1 MAKRKVTVVRAGI
14 IGAGFIGGV
23 HARAVRAAGG
33 VVACVAEV
41 DRDRATDAQRRL
53 GAVRSTASV
62 ADLVEGDDV
71 EVVHVCTP
79 NALHAGAV
87 EMALRAGKHVI
98 CEKPL
103 ATNVDDA
110 RRLEA
115 MADGGGVVAT
125 IPFVYRYYPAVREVR
140 DRIAR
145 GDSGDLQL
153 LHGRY
158 LQDWLSAEEDTN
170 WRVTSSLGG
179 ASRAFADI
187 GVHWCDLLEF
197 TTGHRIA
204 RVSATLLRAMGDR
217 GRAAE
222 RTVVDTEDAALVL
235 FETGAGAV
243 GSVVLSQ
250 VSLGRKNQLW
260 FSWDG
265 TSASYVFDQEQPE
278 SLWIGGRHENKVLMR
293 GSSLMSEAASRY
305 VTVPAG
311 HPQGFQDCF
320 NAFVADAYAATGG
333 QRPEGLPDFADGAR
347 AAEITAAVVESATHR
362 TWIEVKP

>member
-1 MAKRKVTVVRAGI
+1 
-14 IGAGFIGGV
+14 
-23 HARAVRAAGG
+23 
-33 VVACVAEV
+33 VVACVAEA
-41 DRDRATDAQRRL
+41 DKERATRAEGRL
-53 GAVRSTASV
+53 GALRSTASV
-62 ADLVEGDDV
+62 AELVESDDV
-71 EVVHVCTP
+71 EIVHVCTP

-103 ATNVDDA
+103 ATTVDDA

-115 MADGGGVVAT
+115 MAGAGNAIAT
-125 IPFVYRYYPAVREVR
+125 IPFVYRYYPTVREVR

-145 GDSGDLQL
+145 GEGGDLQL

-170 WRVTSSLGG
+170 WRVNSSLGG

-204 RVSATLLRAMGDR
+204 RVSARLFRALGDR

-235 FETGAGAV
+235 FETDAGAV

-278 SLWIGGRHENKVLMR
+278 PLWIGGRHENKLLMR
-293 GSSLMSEAASRY
+293 GSGLMSEAANRY

-320 NAFVADAYAATGG
+320 NAFVADAYSATAG
-333 QRPEGLPDFADGAR
+333 QRPDGLPDFSDGAR
-347 AAEITAAVVESATHR
+347 AAEITSAVVESAAHR